1 MFLFENSCCF
11 TGYRPEK
18 FNFPLSETSN
28 DYRRFITR
36 LLTSIA
42 DMIEKG
48 RDYDGVDRLRRLFDG
63 DFDVC
68 FKECLKEE
76 VLHLLNKKR
85 YIYAE
90 TLNAYDYYIKENRN

>member
-1 MFLFENSCCF
+1 MSALGKLVFV
-11 TGYRPEK
+11 
-18 FNFPLSETSN
+18 
-28 DYRRFITR
+28 
-36 LLTSIA
+36 A

-48 RDYDGVDRLRRLFDG
+48 RDYDGVDKLRRLFDG
-63 DFDVC
+63 DFDAC

-76 VLHLLNKKR
+76 VLHLLNKKQ